1 MKLIHKE
8 VLHSAAS
15 LALPAKEASGVLK
28 RFTHWSNV
36 MKRDMRFSFF
46 SPDEEDF
53 YPLVYALPAPN
64 SVSTDELHA
73 QAFKHRL
80 SMVIPEIAPENDCTD
95 LDCTGHQQQVNRLY
109 DYVSEELDY
118 LISEN

>member
-1 MKLIHKE
+1 MKLINKE

-15 LALPAKEASGVLK
+15 HALPAQQASGVLK

-36 MKRDMRFSFF
+36 MKRDMSFSFF

-53 YPLVYALPAPN
+53 YPLLYALPAPN
-64 SVSTDELHA
+64 SISINQLHA

-80 SMVIPEIAPENDCTD
+80 SVVIPDIAPENDCTD
-95 LDCTGHQQQVNRLY
+95 VDCTGHQR
-109 DYVSEELDY
+109 
-118 LISEN
+118 